1 METYSERTG
10 KTYASWGDLIASE
23 ATGYVVVSVLAK
35 VGKKSDKLNVYPRVT
50 GPYETRKKALSA
62 AAYRRR
68 CWKTR
73 LAGNPEVTLLGVH
86 VEPVW
91 EHL

>member
-1 METYSERTG
+1 MEVYSERTG
-10 KTYASWGDLIASE
+10 KTYASWDDLVASE
-23 ATGYVVVSVLAK
+23 ASGYVVVGVLAK
-35 VGKKSDKLNVYPRVT
+35 TGKKSGKLNVYPRVT

-68 CWKTR
+68 CWKKR
-73 LAGNPEVTLLGVH
+73 LAGNPEVSLLGVH

-91 EHL
+91 ERL